1 MDRVEL
7 NNLYLEVQSKL
18 ESLMV
23 EYRILPGELHFYVLN
38 NIEDLCKEFNFGDV
52 KVLKV
57 VLEDVENLDL
67 AAPSLAAAAFS
78 LASSR
83 FFRRSSALAI

>member
-57 VLEDVENLDL
+57 VLEDV
-67 AAPSLAAAAFS
+67 
-78 LASSR
+78 ASHIYNSHSDEVLT
-83 FFRRSSALAI
+83 FESYVSKLKFM